1 MPNAATIET
10 LEIEIRQ
17 RSTGVVSHLNDLAR
31 AMASLKQATSKNGL
45 ASVANGLERIM
56 NVMSN
61 SRGLGNLETLR
72 DVLNQI
78 RGVAN
83 GAATA
88 LKGFNDQIKQAPS
101 IRAYKEL
108 QQVLAKMGGVEAF
121 MNGGKKNGSSSISN
135 FPSTNVF
142 SSLAQS
148 DTINYGQGEILGKS
162 GALST
167 YVREVEQASN
177 IIEASYEEISDAM
190 ESATESGN
198 NFASVMN
205 TANDRLK
212 ETEKVAQSAGR
223 ATREVSQSIRI
234 AATSARESLTPF
246 QKLVNMFKR
255 ILVYRIIRGI
265 ISGIGSAIKEGVQN
279 LYEWSKLT
287 NGEFA
292 QSMDRLKSAT
302 TSLKNSL
309 GIMVAPLIQAMVP
322 VVEALARAFAYL
334 ANAVSWLIGV
344 LKGSATY
351 TKVNVGLMD
360 KYNESAKKAQR
371 TILGFDEIN
380 KLNGDNGGSSNS
392 GTNYGDMFSTEKIN
406 LPDLTGF
413 ADLIK
418 AINDHMGIGIGLI
431 PDLIAVLAKVPEP
444 LKATQTTA
452 ERLKEACSE
461 IYQWFS
467 DSISE
472 SLEQAWAWATDI
484 GLVLATAKQNIYA
497 FTYESAAMFKD
508 WIVRIASNIWE
519 GMKTVASRILQGLVN
534 AHNNIVTW
542 NTETTQA
549 FKDWASATAKNLWEG
564 IKAGAISIYNG
575 LMNAGQNIAEWVN
588 ATASGFRSWA
598 STTAYNIGQWAT
610 GIVRKIS
617 EAVNAAWSKFKDF
630 MQATGQV
637 LGKNWLVTAAVT
649 ATVGLALMSLGVA
662 APALMP
668 LAAVGLAT
676 GGMPEKGDLFIAN
689 ERAPELIGS
698 MNNHSVV
705 ANNQQII
712 EGIADGVSRAMLTQE
727 KLLREQNDILRNK
740 GDGTVVISTG
750 SLVNSF
756 DRMNRRNGN
765 TVVPIGG

>member
-108 QQVLAKMGGVEAF
+108 QQVLAKMGGIDAF
-121 MNGGKKNGSSSISN
+121 MKGGKASSAVSSN
-135 FPSTNVF
+135 LPSTNVF

-198 NFASVMN
+198 NFASAMD

-212 ETEKVAQSAGR
+212 ETENVAQSAGR

-292 QSMDRLKSAT
+292 QSMDRLKAAT

-334 ANAVSWLIGV
+334 ANAISWLIGV

-360 KYNESAKKAQR
+360 KYSESAKKAQR

-406 LPDLTGF
+406 LPDLTGL
-413 ADLIK
+413 AYIIK
-418 AINDHMGIGIGLI
+418 VINDHMGIGIGLI

-452 ERLKEACSE
+452 ERLKESCSE

-467 DSISE
+467 ESISE

-519 GMKTVASRILQGLVN
+519 GMKTVGSRIWQGLVN
-534 AHNNIVTW
+534 AHDNIIIW
-542 NTETTQA
+542 NDTTTQA
-549 FKDWASATAKNLWEG
+549 FKDWATATAKNTWEG
-564 IKAGAISIYNG
+564 IKAAAVSIYNG
-575 LMNAGQNIAEWVN
+575 LSNAGENIATWIN
-588 ATASGFRSWA
+588 DTASGFRSWA
-598 STTAYNIGQWAT
+598 SATAYNIGQWAR
-610 GIVRKIS
+610 GIVSKIA
-617 EAVNAAWSKFKDF
+617 EALNTAWSKFKDF
-630 MQATGQV
+630 MQATGQT
-637 LGKNWLVTAAVT
+637 LGKNWLISVGVSAA
-649 ATVGLALMSLGVA
+649 VGLALMGLGVA
-662 APALMP
+662 APALLP
-668 LAAVGLAT
+668 LAALAT
-676 GGMPEKGDLFIAN
+676 GGMPQKGDLFIAN
-689 ERAPELIGS
+689 EQYPELVGS